1 MTNVFL
7 TGITGFVGPILAKE
21 FVEKGYNVYGL
32 VRHSPYR
39 DLESLSS
46 ILDKICLIEGDI
58 RDYHSVASAI
68 RSSLPEIVIHLAAL
82 TPVRL
87 SFVDP
92 FQFIRVNFEG
102 TANVVHATVENVPEA
117 RLIHASTGEVYG
129 WLPKDVPVKEDAT
142 LLPVCPYGVAKV
154 AADHYVQMAMK
165 LYGLRATVLRF
176 FNTYGRREKG
186 FFVEYVIS
194 TMLKGD
200 TVYVGLPHAVRDYMW
215 IDDHVKSYKLS
226 IEKQAAIGQVFN
238 VCPGNP
244 ISNIDLAKKIAKITG
259 FRGKIVEG
267 RYPPRYPRRPAI
279 MDPTYIVGDSTKIRK
294 VLGWKPSVSLDEGL
308 KKTVDSFIKARQYPR
323 FKRIW

>member
-1 MTNVFL
+1 MKNVFL
-7 TGITGFVGPILAKE
+7 TGITGFIGPILAKK
-21 FVEKGYNVYGL
+21 FIEKGYNVYGL

-39 DLESLSS
+39 DLESLSPL
-46 ILDKICLIEGDI
+46 LDKIHLIEGDV
-58 RDYHSVASAI
+58 RDYHTVASAI
-68 RSSLPEIVIHLAAL
+68 RSSLPEVVIHLAAL

-102 TANVVHATVENVPEA
+102 TANVVHATVESAPEA

-129 WLPKDVPVKEDAT
+129 WLPKDIPVKESAP
-142 LLPVCPYGVAKV
+142 LHPACPYGVAKM

-215 IDDHVKSYKLS
+215 IDDHIKSYMLS
-226 IEKQAAIGQVFN
+226 IQKKSAIGQVFN
-238 VCPGNP
+238 VSPGNP

-259 FRGKIVEG
+259 FTGEIVEG
-267 RYPPRYPRRPAI
+267 EYPSGYPTRPAT
-279 MDPTYIVGDSTKIRK
+279 MDPTYIVGDNTKIRE

-308 KKTVDSFIKARQYPR
+308 KKAVNIFIKAE
-323 FKRIW
+323 